1 MHNSIQPN
9 LIAWATGD
17 GSFVVLSLFERLCV
31 DGKDSDGL
39 GNQLKLQ
46 ENTIKKRAGD
56 NKGTKMLLEKIAQ
69 FTIRPEST

>member
-31 DGKDSDGL
+31 DGL

-56 NKGTKMLLEKIAQ
+56 NKGTKLLLEKIAQ
-69 FTIRPEST
+69 FTIRPAAEST